1 MFTFFP
7 NCQNDNY
14 LTLNTFMQMA
24 IKFGISANL
33 TKITE
38 KNSLS
43 STKLWYI
50 NTLKASVRYIRTS
63 ISA

>member
-1 MFTFFP
+1 
-7 NCQNDNY
+7 
-14 LTLNTFMQMA
+14 MA